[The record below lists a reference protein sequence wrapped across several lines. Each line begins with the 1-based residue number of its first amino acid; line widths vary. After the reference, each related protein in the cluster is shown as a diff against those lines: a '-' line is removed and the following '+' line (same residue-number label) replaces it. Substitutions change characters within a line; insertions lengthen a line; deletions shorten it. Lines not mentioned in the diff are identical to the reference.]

1 MIAEETSTTLSMNH
15 KKLNERMIEMERNM
29 HRLEQYSRR
38 ECIEIASVPN
48 RITNDLLGEHVTLIF
63 ERLGVVIEAVDIVAC
78 QRLGETGRIIVK
90 LLKREDAQTVL
101 EEKHKREVSIFMMIT
116 AIPAIK
122 EKSSLTKAFT
132 HTIGNFMIW

>member
-15 KKLNERMIEMERNM
+15 KKLNERIIEMKRNM

-48 RITNDLLGEHVTLIF
+48 RITNDLLGEHVTLTF

-122 EKSSLTKAFT
+122 EKSSLTKAFA
-132 HTIGNFMIW
+132 HTIGKI